1 MNINYKKIIILFFL
15 SVFSLVIIIKYSI
28 SFLKNE
34 ILDIVKSDQFDVF
47 IINILDQ
54 KLERLA
60 NTEIPE
66 NKKTFYREQIEKI
79 LLKFEDLNLEI

>member
-1 MNINYKKIIILFFL
+1 MDKNYKKLIVYFFL
-15 SVFSLVIIIKYSI
+15 IVFSILIIIKYSI

-34 ILDIVKSDQFDVF
+34 ILNVIKSDRFDIF

-54 KLERLA
+54 KIEKLA

-66 NKKTFYREQIEKI
+66 KKKKFYKEQIDKI
-79 LLKFEDLNLEI
+79 LLKIEELD

>member
-1 MNINYKKIIILFFL
+1 MNHKYKKIIIIFFL
-15 SVFSLVIIIKYSI
+15 SVFSILIIVKYSI

-34 ILDIVKSDQFDVF
+34 ILNVIKSDRFDVF

-54 KLERLA
+54 KIEKLA

-66 NKKTFYREQIEKI
+66 NKKKFYKEKIEKI
-79 LLKFEDLNLEI
+79 LLKIEEIN

>member
-1 MNINYKKIIILFFL
+1 MNQDYKKIIIYFFL
-15 SVFSLVIIIKYSI
+15 IVFSILIIIKYSI

-34 ILDIVKSDQFDVF
+34 ILNLIKSDRFDVF

-54 KLERLA
+54 KIEKLA

-66 NKKTFYREQIEKI
+66 KKKKFYKEKIDKI
-79 LLKFEDLNLEI
+79 LLKIEELD

>member
-1 MNINYKKIIILFFL
+1 MKINFKKIIILFFL
-15 SVFSLVIIIKYSI
+15 SVFSLLIIIKYSI

-34 ILDIVKSDQFDVF
+34 ILDILKSDRFDVF
-47 IINILDQ
+47 IINVLDQ
-54 KLERLA
+54 KIEKLA

-79 LLKFEDLNLEI
+79 LLKIEDLN

>member
-1 MNINYKKIIILFFL
+1 MKHNYKKLIIIFFL
-15 SVFSLVIIIKYSI
+15 SVFSILIIVKYSI

-34 ILDIVKSDQFDVF
+34 ILNVIKSDRFDVF

-54 KLERLA
+54 KIEKLA

-66 NKKTFYREQIEKI
+66 NKKKFYKEKIEKI
-79 LLKFEDLNLEI
+79 LLKIEEIN

>member
-1 MNINYKKIIILFFL
+1 MNHNYKKIIIYFFL
-15 SVFSLVIIIKYSI
+15 TVFSILIIIKYSI

-34 ILDIVKSDQFDVF
+34 ILNVIKSDRFDVF

-54 KLERLA
+54 KIEKLA

-66 NKKTFYREQIEKI
+66 KKKKFYKEKIYKI
-79 LLKFEDLNLEI
+79 LLKIKELD

>member
-79 LLKFEDLNLEI
+79 LLKFEDLN

>member
-1 MNINYKKIIILFFL
+1 MMKHNYKKLIIIFFL
-15 SVFSLVIIIKYSI
+15 SVFSILIIVKYSI

-34 ILDIVKSDQFDVF
+34 ILNVIKSDRFDVF

-54 KLERLA
+54 KIEKLA

-66 NKKTFYREQIEKI
+66 NKKKFYKEKIEKI
-79 LLKFEDLNLEI
+79 LLKIEEIN

>member
-1 MNINYKKIIILFFL
+1 MMNHKYKKIIIIFFL
-15 SVFSLVIIIKYSI
+15 SVFSILIIVKYSI

-34 ILDIVKSDQFDVF
+34 ILNVIKSDRFDVF

-54 KLERLA
+54 KIEKLA

-66 NKKTFYREQIEKI
+66 NKKKFYKEKIEKI
-79 LLKFEDLNLEI
+79 LLKIEEIN